1 MISVKVKIV
10 VSCAEEEVFEKKK
23 QVAFMV
29 LIIYFLTLGV
39 VVGRSANSIYSML

>member
-10 VSCAEEEVFEKKK
+10 VTCAEEGVFEKKK
-23 QVAFMV
+23 KVAFMV